1 MPSPGSRCED
11 LPTAL
16 SEEGHDEEDGMKFQT
31 SLSDMHEF
39 FAALHRL
46 KTDSSTSEQ
55 TASLFVHCVI
65 HSSKHVQQ
73 YQRDIITC

>member
-1 MPSPGSRCED
+1 MLSPRSSYED
-11 LPTAL
+11 LPTAP

-31 SLSDMHEF
+31 SLRDMREF

-55 TASLFVHCVI
+55 TAALLVQCVI
-65 HSSKHVQQ
+65 HSSKHV
-73 YQRDIITC
+73 